1 MPDLPFLPPSPI
13 WFPPGE
19 EALDEPDGLLAA
31 GGELSAQWLIEA
43 YCRGIFPW
51 FDDDSG
57 PVYWWCPSE
66 RGVIQPGQMKVSRSL
81 KKTLRSDKFR
91 ITADENFAS
100 VISACAAT
108 RANTVGTWITP
119 AMMTAYEELHLA
131 GLAHSIEVWQ
141 DETLVGGLY
150 GLSLGN
156 MFFGESM
163 FARADDASKAAF
175 FKLNELLQ
183 SWDFALIDC
192 QMMNPHLASLGV
204 VPMPRAEFL
213 ALLAQNNL
221 SDTRLGDWQLPTQAH
236 TL

>member
-1 MPDLPFLPPSPI
+1 
-13 WFPPGE
+13 
-19 EALDEPDGLLAA
+19 
-31 GGELSAQWLIEA
+31 
-43 YCRGIFPW
+43 
-51 FDDDSG
+51 
-57 PVYWWCPSE
+57 
-66 RGVIQPGQMKVSRSL
+66 
-81 KKTLRSDKFR
+81 
-91 ITADENFAS
+91 
-100 VISACAAT
+100 
-108 RANTVGTWITP
+108 
-119 AMMTAYEELHLA
+119 MMTAYEELHLA

-204 VPMPRAEFL
+204 VPMPRTEFL
-213 ALLAQNNL
+213 AVLAQNNL
-221 SDTRLGDWQLPTQAH
+221 SDTRLGNWLLPTQAH

>member
-1 MPDLPFLPPSPI
+1 M
-13 WFPPGE
+13 
-19 EALDEPDGLLAA
+19 DEPDGLLAV

-43 YCRGIFPW
+43 YCRGVFPW
-51 FDDDSG
+51 FEDDSG
-57 PVYWWCPSE
+57 PIYWWCPSE
-66 RGVIQPGQMKVSRSL
+66 RGVLQPGQMKVSRSL
-81 KKTLRSDKFR
+81 KKTLRSDKFQ

-100 VISACAAT
+100 VINACATT
-108 RANTVGTWITP
+108 RADTVGTWITP
-119 AMMTAYEELHLA
+119 AMMQAYEELHLA

-163 FARADDASKAAF
+163 FAHAGDASKAAF

-183 SWDFALIDC
+183 SWEFELIDC

-204 VPMPRAEFL
+204 VPMPRTEFL
-213 ALLAQNNL
+213 TKLAQNNL
-221 SDTRLGDWQLPTQAH
+221 SDTRLGSWQLPTQARA
-236 TL
+236 L

>member
-13 WFPPGE
+13 WFPSGE

-57 PVYWWCPSE
+57 PIYWWCPSE

-81 KKTLRSDKFR
+81 KKTLRSDKFH
-91 ITADENFAS
+91 ITVDENFTS
-100 VISACAAT
+100 VIAACAAT
-108 RANTVGTWITP
+108 REHTVGTWITP
-119 AMMTAYEELHLA
+119 AMTTAYEALHLS

-141 DETLVGGLY
+141 NQVLVGGLY

-163 FARADDASKAAF
+163 FARANDASKVAF
-175 FKLNELLQ
+175 FTLNELLQ
-183 SWDFALIDC
+183 SWDFTLIDC

-204 VPMPRAEFL
+204 VPMPRTEFL
-213 ALLAQNNL
+213 AMLAQNDL
-221 SDTRLGDWQLPTQAH
+221 SDTRLGNWQLPSQVN

>member
-1 MPDLPFLPPSPI
+1 
-13 WFPPGE
+13 
-19 EALDEPDGLLAA
+19 
-31 GGELSAQWLIEA
+31 
-43 YCRGIFPW
+43 
-51 FDDDSG
+51 
-57 PVYWWCPSE
+57 
-66 RGVIQPGQMKVSRSL
+66 
-81 KKTLRSDKFR
+81 
-91 ITADENFAS
+91 
-100 VISACAAT
+100 
-108 RANTVGTWITP
+108 
-119 AMMTAYEELHLA
+119 
-131 GLAHSIEVWQ
+131 
-141 DETLVGGLY
+141 VGGLY